1 MTLNHVRQ
9 TLTLMAFL
17 TLLLAG
23 CSDSG
28 GRPPPDVV
36 IDLTGDAGVVGC
48 SQPTFPDEQPDI
60 SPFAPPG
67 FVTDTGEQQRLVRP
81 GQELLA
87 EVTVNRAT
95 RQVFVE
101 LSNAWAPEQV
111 IFTEHVD
118 TPGNQTIPLTF
129 FPGVDTRGRFYMR
142 LTLCGF
148 DCDVREVVF
157 DLVDSDPD
165 NPATGINGDY
175 ERTLIEDGDVV
186 QVEQTCV
193 RPNSVLIQ

>member
-1 MTLNHVRQ
+1 MTLKYVRQ
-9 TLTLMAFL
+9 TLTLIAFVS
-17 TLLLAG
+17 LLVAG
-23 CSDSG
+23 CNDSA
-28 GRPPPDVV
+28 GRPPPDVI

-60 SPFAPPG
+60 SPFAPPE
-67 FVTDTGEQQRLVRP
+67 FVTDTGEQQRQVRP

-111 IFTEHVD
+111 ILTEHID
-118 TPGNQTIPLTF
+118 TPGDQTIPLIF
-129 FPGVDTRGRFYMR
+129 FPGEDIRGRFYMR

-148 DCDVREVVF
+148 DCDAREVAF
-157 DLVDSDPD
+157 DLIDPD
-165 NPATGINGDY
+165 PDIAMTGINADY
-175 ERTLIEDGDVV
+175 ERTLIEDGSVV
-186 QVEQTCV
+186 QVDQTCV